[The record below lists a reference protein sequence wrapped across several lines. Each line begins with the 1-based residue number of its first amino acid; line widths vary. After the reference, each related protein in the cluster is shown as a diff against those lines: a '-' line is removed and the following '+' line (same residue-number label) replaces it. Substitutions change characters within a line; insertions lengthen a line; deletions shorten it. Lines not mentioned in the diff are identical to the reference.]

1 MCGAKEEMTLG
12 DDSCTKTKNP
22 SVFNQGVQVHGDAA
36 EMPPRFHRVLAEI
49 VSHPLCVS
57 GVVAE
62 RHERPEGGSGRLS
75 CEYVRTSRD

>member
-36 EMPPRFHRVLAEI
+36 EMPPRLHRVLAEI
-49 VSHPLCVS
+49 VLIIRCVCQVWWPS
-57 GVVAE
+57 DTNSPKVGA
-62 RHERPEGGSGRLS
+62 GG
-75 CEYVRTSRD
+75 